1 MESYTNNPAYKILIF
16 VVPGKHKVPKLHR
29 TSVRHIHTILTIQ
42 SKVDLPD
49 QLSEVPEQLFLFV
62 VTSVFLVV
70 TGTCRDNE
78 TFVTRTLGL
87 SNHFPKDPNKERY
100 FDQPILKKALRSLL
114 NFETDLKTNFK
125 NSGKGFFLNE

>member
-1 MESYTNNPAYKILIF
+1 MGSDTNNPAYKILIF
-16 VVPGKHKVPKLHR
+16 VVPGKHKVPKVHR
-29 TSVRHIHTILTIQ
+29 MSVRHIHTILTIQ

-49 QLSEVPEQLFLFV
+49 RLSQVLEQIFLFV
-62 VTSVFLVV
+62 ITLVFLVA
-70 TGTCRDNE
+70 TGTMRS
-78 TFVTRTLGL
+78 VPRTLGM

-114 NFETDLKTNFK
+114 NFETDLKINFK